1 MLVGLSYTGL
11 AAAFIAK
18 EAAGKFHRVISQC
31 GSYWWQDCWRVGQF
45 QAMRQPVPTEFYL
58 DVGTQETQE
67 NVRHRED
74 VLQVVSQIDGVRRFR
89 DVLLLQG

>member
-1 MLVGLSYTGL
+1 
-11 AAAFIAK
+11 
-18 EAAGKFHRVISQC
+18 
-31 GSYWWQDCWRVGQF
+31 
-45 QAMRQPVPTEFYL
+45 MRQPVPTEFYL